1 MSDNTLPL
9 PGLSSVG
16 GKTIVAGFDGGSLSS
31 DAGVLALA
39 AVEQR
44 LGVAARLAACIH
56 DPRSPEL
63 IVHSLTDMIG
73 LRMMMC
79 AAGYEDVNDA
89 GRLRLDPAF
98 KGSFRPLPQMTPI
111 CRSHWFPHR
120 CPSRFHCARFLHVS

>member
-16 GKTIVAGFDGGSLSS
+16 GKTIVARFDGGSLSS

-56 DPRSPEL
+56 DRGSVGISAIIP
-63 IVHSLTDMIG
+63 G
-73 LRMMMC
+73 
-79 AAGYEDVNDA
+79 
-89 GRLRLDPAF
+89 
-98 KGSFRPLPQMTPI
+98 KG
-111 CRSHWFPHR
+111 
-120 CPSRFHCARFLHVS
+120 FLE